1 MTNVFFNQH
10 SLTVEQFLR
19 DYWQKQPLLLPRA
32 FADFEPELDADDIAA
47 LACDELAESRLITG
61 RYPDHDWTV
70 RYGPFSEAD
79 FAALPERDWTLLVQ
93 DVEKHYPPLRHL
105 LAKFAFLPRWR
116 IDDLMVSVAG
126 PGGSVGPHVDQYD
139 VFLLQA
145 AGSRRCRSG
154 SRR

>member
-32 FADFEPELDADDIAA
+32 FADFEPELDADDIAG

-79 FAALPERDWTLLVQ
+79 FAVLCVHECIEGATV
-93 DVEKHYPPLRHL
+93 
-105 LAKFAFLPRWR
+105 
-116 IDDLMVSVAG
+116 G
-126 PGGSVGPHVDQYD
+126 PGDYVFRAGALWPILGSG
-139 VFLLQA
+139 LCRA
-145 AGSRRCRSG
+145 ARARLDTPGAGRGETLPSPAPPACQIRLSAALADR
-154 SRR
+154 